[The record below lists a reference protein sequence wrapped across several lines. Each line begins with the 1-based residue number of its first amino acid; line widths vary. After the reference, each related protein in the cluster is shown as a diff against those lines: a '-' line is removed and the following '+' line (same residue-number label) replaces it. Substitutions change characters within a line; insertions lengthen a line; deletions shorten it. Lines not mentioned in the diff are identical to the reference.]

1 MKILIT
7 TLLTLLCVTAS
18 YAKVNVVVSLIPQ
31 QTFIEKIGGDKV
43 KVTTMVQPGSDPHTY
58 EPKPSQ
64 MIAISKAD
72 IYFPMRI
79 GFENAWLDRFKEQNK
94 NMRFVHMTKGVE
106 FIDMPKHHD
115 EEHGETHHE
124 EELPFEWAGHFSLKK
139 GEYTWSFDKVK
150 GKYADATMKFLM
162 IKADKKSDDLIE
174 DYEEEA
180 EKIFTSDTKQPIH
193 NNIDTNKQT
202 FELSFDQ
209 NKKQTVFKVSI
220 KEDGNYIFFTEHMPF
235 EFEDKEH
242 FFKDIHGN
250 DMEPLTSHPKSDG
263 HHHHESFDP
272 HTWVSPA
279 NVKIMAKNIYDTL
292 VNEDSKNAIFYKNNY
307 NKFIKEIE
315 DTDTKIKNI
324 LSNVPNN
331 SKFMVFHPSWG
342 YFARD
347 YGLTQLTIEVEGKE
361 PKPKMLRKIIE
372 KAKKENVKA
381 IFTQQEFSDKSAK
394 AIASQLNIKVLK
406 ETHLSKDWSQNLIR
420 MATAIEN
427 NQ

>member
-242 FFKDIHGN
+242 FFKDIHGIKL
-250 DMEPLTSHPKSDG
+250 ELLPLIQNPVGLPHLKTSNHKQ
-263 HHHHESFDP
+263 
-272 HTWVSPA
+272 W
-279 NVKIMAKNIYDTL
+279 
-292 VNEDSKNAIFYKNNY
+292 
-307 NKFIKEIE
+307 
-315 DTDTKIKNI
+315 
-324 LSNVPNN
+324 
-331 SKFMVFHPSWG
+331 
-342 YFARD
+342 
-347 YGLTQLTIEVEGKE
+347 
-361 PKPKMLRKIIE
+361 
-372 KAKKENVKA
+372 
-381 IFTQQEFSDKSAK
+381 
-394 AIASQLNIKVLK
+394 
-406 ETHLSKDWSQNLIR
+406 
-420 MATAIEN
+420 
-427 NQ
+427 